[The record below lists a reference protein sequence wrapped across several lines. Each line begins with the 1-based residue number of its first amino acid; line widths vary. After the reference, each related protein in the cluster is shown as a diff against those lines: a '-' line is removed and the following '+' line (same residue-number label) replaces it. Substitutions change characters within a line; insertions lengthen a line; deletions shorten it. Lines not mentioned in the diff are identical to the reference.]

1 MGLQGAQTGL
11 QGVGQAI
18 NAGQLGLQGAGV
30 GLQGTAQG
38 MQGAQTGLQGVQ
50 GAQAGYGL
58 ANQSAATLGSLGAQQ
73 LGAQTDI
80 LKLQDQ
86 IGGQQQA
93 LEQSAINQAISNYAQ
108 GQNAPIDALQQFSGL
123 LHGYAVPGTTATT
136 YQATPSAAAQL
147 GSLGLGAYGL
157 GQLVGKKRGGTVKS
171 GTGIDTIAL
180 RRALAGA

>member
-1 MGLQGAQTGL
+1 MT
-11 QGVGQAI
+11 
-18 NAGQLGLQGAGV
+18 
-30 GLQGTAQG
+30 
-38 MQGAQTGLQGVQ
+38 GVQ
-50 GAQAGYGL
+50 TCALPISGYGL

-136 YQATPSAAAQL
+136 YQAAPSAIGQL
-147 GSLGLGAYGL
+147 AGLGTAAAGL
-157 GQLVGKKRGGTVKS
+157 SKMAGGKKGGFVKA
-171 GTGIDTIAL
+171 GAGIDKLAL